1 MTELEGEFEKL
12 GNEKAQQQRFMRS
25 QQDLKA
31 KMEEA
36 AANAGDQDGDG
47 RYKSNTLV
55 TMEFYYTTSNETILQ
70 MVDNQ
75 MNNVFVYNA
84 TFNYCFVIL

>member
-1 MTELEGEFEKL
+1 MTELEIEFEKL

-25 QQDLKA
+25 QQDLKT

-47 RYKSNTLV
+47 RYKFNTLV
-55 TMEFYYTTSNETILQ
+55 TMEIYYTTSFLQ

-75 MNNVFVYNA
+75 MNNIFVYNA

>member
-1 MTELEGEFEKL
+1 MRKH
-12 GNEKAQQQRFMRS
+12 NKRFMRS

-55 TMEFYYTTSNETILQ
+55 TMEIYYTTSIETILQ

-75 MNNVFVYNA
+75 MINIFVYNA

>member
-1 MTELEGEFEKL
+1 
-12 GNEKAQQQRFMRS
+12 
-25 QQDLKA
+25 
-31 KMEEA
+31 MEEA

-55 TMEFYYTTSNETILQ
+55 TMEIYYTISIETILQ

-75 MNNVFVYNA
+75 MNNIFVYNA
-84 TFNYCFVIL
+84 TFNHYQEDQVKMWKEQNTLKEYSM

>member
-1 MTELEGEFEKL
+1 VTELEIEFEKL

-25 QQDLKA
+25 QQDLKT

-47 RYKSNTLV
+47 RYKFNTLV
-55 TMEFYYTTSNETILQ
+55 TMEIYYTTSFLQ

-75 MNNVFVYNA
+75 MNNIFVYNA